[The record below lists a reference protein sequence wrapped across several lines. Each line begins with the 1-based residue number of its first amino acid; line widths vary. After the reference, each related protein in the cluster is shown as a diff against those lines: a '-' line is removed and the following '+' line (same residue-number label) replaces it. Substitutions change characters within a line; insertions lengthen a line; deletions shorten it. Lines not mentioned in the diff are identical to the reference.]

1 MDETNLPGNPGARAM
16 LLWLLRLL
24 MKLLLRFEITNI
36 EHVPLTGPVIVIMNH
51 IAFLDPVMVLGSF
64 PRFVIPLAK
73 QETFDLFF
81 WGPIS
86 RIYGVIP
93 VKRGEADLQAIKS
106 ALRVLKNGGLV
117 LLAPEGTRSPTYQM
131 QAGKEGAA
139 LIALRSGATI
149 VPVGVVGTHQVK
161 DHWFS
166 FKRAPVHLS
175 VGKPFCV
182 RPQPANGRKQRADLE
197 AITHEMMYRVA
208 SELPEAFRGVYG
220 DLDQATLAHLMPL
233 ENEHPK
239 KGVDNF
245 KKRC

>member
-1 MDETNLPGNPGARAM
+1 MLSPLSSLSRVMKIGLTSTTLSQVDMSTLAR
-16 LLWLLRLL
+16 WTIRPRL
-24 MKLLLRFEITNI
+24 MAISGVANVAI
-36 EHVPLTGPVIVIMNH
+36 W
-51 IAFLDPVMVLGSF
+51 
-64 PRFVIPLAK
+64 
-73 QETFDLFF
+73 DLFI

-86 RIYGVIP
+86 KIYGAIP

-161 DHWFS
+161 DYWFS
-166 FKRAPVHLS
+166 FKRAPVRLS

-182 RPQPANGRKQRADLE
+182 RPQPANGRRQRGELE

-208 SELPEAFRGVYG
+208 RELPIEFRGVYG
-220 DLDQATLAHLMPL
+220 DVDQATRAYLTPL
-233 ENEHPK
+233 ES
-239 KGVDNF
+239 
-245 KKRC
+245 

>member
-1 MDETNLPGNPGARAM
+1 MAETNLPGNPGARKI
-16 LLWLLRLL
+16 LLWLLHLL

-36 EHVPLTGPVIVIMNH
+36 EQVPLTGPVIVIMNH

-64 PRFVIPLAK
+64 PRLVIPLAK

-117 LLAPEGTRSPTYQM
+117 LLAPEGTRSPTHQM

-161 DHWFS
+161 EHWFS
-166 FKRAPVHLS
+166 LRRAPVHLS
-175 VGKPFCV
+175 VGKPFWV
-182 RPQPANGRKQRADLE
+182 RSQPANGRRQRADLE
-197 AITHEMMYRVA
+197 AMTHEMMYRVA
-208 SELPEAFRGVYG
+208 SELPEEFRGVYG
-220 DLDQATLAHLMPL
+220 DLDQATRAYLMPL
-233 ENEHPK
+233 EN
-239 KGVDNF
+239 
-245 KKRC
+245 